1 MGPYRRRCRIGG
13 HPMNQL
19 RAALSQ
25 LINRKG
31 PIAKR
36 EIEALM
42 FENPEP
48 HTLTELELMTRAVN
62 RAMGPYKA
70 PQFAAQEIA
79 EELIADG
86 YALPLPPGI
95 YPSPV
100 QAFIDERPRYVA
112 AARSFSNSYDYAR
125 WQGHME
131 ARRQLAHDLGLT
143 IPSEI
148 GDTARPLPT
157 AIGYERAKLQS
168 ETLNLT
174 QTQIDILRGTGTHG
188 DKLKEQ
194 PNP

>member
-1 MGPYRRRCRIGG
+1 
-13 HPMNQL
+13 MNQL

-25 LINRKG
+25 LIKRKG
-31 PIAKR
+31 AITKR

-48 HTLTELELMTRAVN
+48 HTLTELEAFTRAVN
-62 RAMGPYKA
+62 RAMGPYTA

-79 EELIADG
+79 EELISEG

-95 YPSPV
+95 YPNPV

-112 AARSFSNSYDYAR
+112 AARSYANTYDYAR

-131 ARRQLAHDLGLT
+131 ARRQLATALGLT
-143 IPSEI
+143 IPYEL
-148 GDTARPLPT
+148 GDTARPLPI
-157 AIGYERAKLQS
+157 AIGYERAKLQA

-174 QTQIDILRGTGTHG
+174 QTQIDILRGTGMKG
-188 DKLKEQ
+188 DTE
-194 PNP
+194 